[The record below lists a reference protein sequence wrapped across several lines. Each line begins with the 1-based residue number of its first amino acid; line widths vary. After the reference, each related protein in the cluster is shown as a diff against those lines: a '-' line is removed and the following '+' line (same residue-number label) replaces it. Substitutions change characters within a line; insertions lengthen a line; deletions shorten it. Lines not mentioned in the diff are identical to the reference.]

1 MCMSIIRIDNMGLI
15 RKKISLEDDNLTF
28 NLVFHSS
35 LTLIRGNS
43 GIGKTYLFN
52 MLAKEALLDANS
64 NIICLNY
71 MDLKSGH
78 IKMVLNAAKNK
89 VIIIDNADVVLD
101 DEDRM
106 KINFDTDNQY
116 ILFMRKFGCLKP
128 SGYSFANLVIDKNKG
143 YLSYPVIENEKKMKQ
158 KHKKWMEMNSDSYLA

>member
-1 MCMSIIRIDNMGLI
+1 MDTNKKLI
-15 RKKISLEDDNLTF
+15 VKALNVKADKIEF

-35 LTLIRGNS
+35 LTLIHGNS

-89 VIIIDNADVVLD
+89 VIIIDNADIVLD
-101 DEDRM
+101 DEDRI
-106 KINFDTDNQY
+106 KINFDTENQY
-116 ILFMRKFGCLKP
+116 ILFMKKFGCLKP
-128 SGYSFANLVIDKNKG
+128 SAYSFANLVIDNNKG
-143 YLSYPVIENEKKMKQ
+143 YLSYYVIENEKKMKQ
-158 KHKKWMEMNSDSYLA
+158 KHKKWLEMNSDSYLA

>member
-1 MCMSIIRIDNMGLI
+1 MGLI
-15 RKKISLEDDNLTF
+15 RNNIFLEDDNLTF

-35 LTLIRGNS
+35 LTLIRGDS

-52 MLAKEALLDANS
+52 MLAEESLLDANS

-71 MDLKSGH
+71 MSFKTGN
-78 IKMVLNAAKNK
+78 IKTVLNTAKNK

-101 DEDRM
+101 NEDRM
-106 KINFDTDNQY
+106 RINFDTDNQY
-116 ILFMRKFGCLKP
+116 VLFMRKFGCLKP
-128 SGYSFANLVIDKNKG
+128 VAYSFANLVIDKNKG
-143 YLSYPVIENEKKMKQ
+143 YLSYPVVENEKKMKQ